1 MPTSPMPLLHPFLDR
16 ITNHSPILML
26 LCMAAIA
33 GLLIPLHHRMEKL
46 ITNILVSKNNR
57 VRLEAARKTIEEL
70 ERGPCATNAGR
81 GS

>member
-1 MPTSPMPLLHPFLDR
+1 
-16 ITNHSPILML
+16 ML

-46 ITNILVSKNNR
+46 ITNMLVSKNNR

-70 ERGPCATNAGR
+70 EARPSDNNP
-81 GS
+81 S